1 MNREEI
7 IGMAREAG
15 MNYWNTPELA
25 KFAALVA
32 AKERQRLA
40 SDVELPESLPAMKWH
55 HNMYTA
61 DQLRDYGDRRA
72 AAEQEAVTTLL
83 QDYPHWL
90 GNTAKKEISDAIRA
104 RTTP

>member
-1 MNREEI
+1 MTHQEI
-7 IGMAREAG
+7 IAMARA
-15 MNYWNTPELA
+15 
-25 KFAALVA
+25 
-32 AKERQRLA
+32 
-40 SDVELPESLPAMKWH
+40 VELPEPVGYRNPFHTYSLMTADQIRTNEFQYSNDFLLRHTEPI
-55 HNMYTA
+55 YTA